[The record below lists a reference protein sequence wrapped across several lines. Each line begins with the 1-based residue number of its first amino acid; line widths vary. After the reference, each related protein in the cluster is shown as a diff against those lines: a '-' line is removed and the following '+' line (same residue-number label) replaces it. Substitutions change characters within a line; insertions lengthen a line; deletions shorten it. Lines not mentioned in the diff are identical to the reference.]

1 MSDTICIEGV
11 LRDDKD
17 HQPSERREQQQQQQ
31 QRSPGKSRTSDEGHD
46 QPPARKTKRQKN
58 VETLTRNLSNVSLSR
73 RVDAYIRRNISK
85 PKMAKRDPNYGESRS
100 SSRLSEES
108 FPGESFTEVIKDN
121 DALYV

>member
-73 RVDAYIRRNISK
+73 LVDAYIRRNISK

-100 SSRLSEES
+100 SSRLSA
-108 FPGESFTEVIKDN
+108 ESFTAESFSEIIEDN

>member
-17 HQPSERREQQQQQQ
+17 HQQSERQAQQQQ
-31 QRSPGKSRTSDEGHD
+31 QRSRDKSRTSDEGHD
-46 QPPARKTKRQKN
+46 HPPTRKTKRQKS
-58 VETLTRNLSNVSLSR
+58 VETLTHNLSNISLSAL
-73 RVDAYIRRNISK
+73 VDAYIRRNISK

-100 SSRLSEES
+100 SSRLSA
-108 FPGESFTEVIKDN
+108 ESFTAESFTDIIEDD

>member
-1 MSDTICIEGV
+1 MSDTVCMEGV

-17 HQPSERREQQQQQQ
+17 QSSERQEQQQ
-31 QRSPGKSRTSDEGHD
+31 QRSPGKSRSPDEGHD
-46 QPPARKTKRQKN
+46 QPPVRKTKRQKS

-73 RVDAYIRRNISK
+73 LVDAYIRRNISK